1 MRSFHV
7 FMRKR
12 EGGGGGEEGEGT
24 EKRKIRLIHPRHF
37 LNLKLFFYKIC
48 RGHNVSYV
56 GERER
61 ERERRLCVRY
71 IYIFI
76 MNFFCFRINL
86 KGSVNER
93 D

>member
-1 MRSFHV
+1 
-7 FMRKR
+7 MRKR

-24 EKRKIRLIHPRHF
+24 EKRKIQLIHPRHF

-61 ERERRLCVRY
+61 EREREKTLRPLY